1 MIVKSLNRIKSINA
15 LDGTVVKEILHPDK
29 DALEMNFSLAH
40 AVLAPQE
47 KSLKH
52 RITTGAEIYVI
63 IKGYGLM
70 HINDD
75 EQIVKPGDT
84 IYIPAGAV
92 QFIENT
98 GEETLEFYCMV
109 DGGWSQ
115 DCEELC

>member
-1 MIVKSLNRIKSINA
+1 MLVKSLDKISKINA
-15 LDGTVVKEILHPDK
+15 LDGTEVKEILHPEK
-29 DALEMNFSLAH
+29 DGVEMNFSLAH
-40 AVLAPQE
+40 AELAPHS

-52 RITTGAEIYVI
+52 RIKTGVEIYVI
-63 IKGYGLM
+63 LKGNGLM
-70 HINDD
+70 YINED

-98 GEETLEFYCMV
+98 GDDTLEFYCMV
-109 DGGWSQ
+109 DGGWSP